1 MCAYAFDLGGGA
13 HLEGLVPVLEKDPSH
28 AVLGPETRPQS
39 LRLVVGFDGA
49 VSVADDDPDGV
60 DAAAL
65 GHGDERSLPR
75 LGGQV
80 ATGHGG
86 QLSGETLDAAEEG
99 HRAVVDSLVL
109 RQKVGHVGH
118 DHAVLGN
125 AGAHVAQRSGVAR
138 RERRELEL
146 VSDPAQSSAVEGNA
160 LLATELRQLVG
171 AEGDA
176 APGVSLEVS
185 AHLVHHGSVLVWTQ
199 SCGRRGSA

>member
-86 QLSGETLDAAEEG
+86 QLSGETLHAAEEADG
-99 HRAVVDSLVL
+99 TSIDTFVFWH
-109 RQKVGHVGH
+109 KVSHVRH
-118 DHAVLGN
+118 HHTVLGD
-125 AGAHVAQRSGVAR
+125 AAAHVA
-138 RERRELEL
+138 
-146 VSDPAQSSAVEGNA
+146 
-160 LLATELRQLVG
+160 
-171 AEGDA
+171 
-176 APGVSLEVS
+176 
-185 AHLVHHGSVLVWTQ
+185 
-199 SCGRRGSA
+199 